1 MGSSRSRDGGR
12 DLLAKTRSRHG
23 HPSESW
29 IIQCKHTNSR
39 KSLSGSQVQIS
50 DVVDQYECQ
59 GFGVMTN
66 VVIDSTLFDKLDAIA
81 MKRNIGKLTWS
92 GMELERFLQSHV
104 DLIQKYFI

>member
-1 MGSSRSRDGGR
+1 
-12 DLLAKTRSRHG
+12 
-23 HPSESW
+23 
-29 IIQCKHTNSR
+29 
-39 KSLSGSQVQIS
+39 
-50 DVVDQYECQ
+50 
-59 GFGVMTN
+59 MTN